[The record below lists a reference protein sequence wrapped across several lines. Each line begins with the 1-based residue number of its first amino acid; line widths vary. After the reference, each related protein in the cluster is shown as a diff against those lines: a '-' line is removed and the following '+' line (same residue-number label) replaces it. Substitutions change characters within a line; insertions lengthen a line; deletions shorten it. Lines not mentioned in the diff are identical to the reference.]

1 MLDLNSLKNKNIY
14 QFSDLYFNYLDLLHV
29 EQNLKTNKD
38 LLVHQLNLNHFKNCL
53 VLFNKDVQ
61 TILLEE
67 KDTRYIKK
75 YKKISVLLTNL
86 LNDIDDKIQFINT
99 LLEELPE
106 N

>member
-1 MLDLNSLKNKNIY
+1 MLNLNSLKNKNIY

-29 EQNLKTNKD
+29 EQSLETNKD
-38 LLVHQLNLNHFKNCL
+38 LFIHQFNLNHFKDCL

-61 TILLEE
+61 SILAHE
-67 KDTRYIKK
+67 KDKKYIKK
-75 YKKISVLLTNL
+75 YKKVSLLLDNL
-86 LNDIDDKIQFINT
+86 LEDINDKIEFINT